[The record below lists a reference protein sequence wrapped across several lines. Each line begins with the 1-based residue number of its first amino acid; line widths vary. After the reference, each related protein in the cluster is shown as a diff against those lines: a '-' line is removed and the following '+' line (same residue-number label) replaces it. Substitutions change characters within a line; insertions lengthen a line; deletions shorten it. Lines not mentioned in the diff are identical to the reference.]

1 MLGSQDEPRSRSEPN
16 GRPQCGR
23 ESRPKAPI
31 LRRSTPPRYVAKLL
45 QVKKVGRQTNLIEVV
60 CQRESLNHGDAFI
73 LDAGASI
80 YVWRGDSCSP
90 FEAQMANMV
99 LSPI

>member
-1 MLGSQDEPRSRSEPN
+1 M
-16 GRPQCGR
+16 
-23 ESRPKAPI
+23 
-31 LRRSTPPRYVAKLL
+31 
-45 QVKKVGRQTNLIEVV
+45 GRQTNIIEVV
-60 CQRESLNHGDAFI
+60 CRRESLNHGDAFI

-99 LSPI
+99 LSPIQPQL